1 MSVRNAIVLLLAL
14 STLSLLVGC
23 GSSSPQAVPP
33 PSGSFGNGNLK
44 GTYVFSVSGIDAN
57 GFAYAVLGTVNAD
70 GNGGIGGGTID
81 INDSDG
87 FPPAVVGVTINNT
100 GTYGVG
106 VDGRGQMTIGTA
118 TANPFSNI
126 TNGDMTFDFVLADS
140 SHGLITQFDD
150 NASGSGTIDLQA
162 TGLTQSSLTGPY
174 AFSLSGVDPSG
185 TGTFATVGNFT
196 LAADG
201 TITPS
206 GLQDFNDNGF
216 LSYQAEPLGGQVI
229 LGPNTSSTLS
239 TSPYTGNYDV
249 YAIDPTHL
257 KFIETDTLPVLSG
270 DAYSQTSTAMPTG
283 PLAFTMTGLLTGNP
297 FAAGGFM
304 VAGAAT
310 GGVGSITSA
319 STEDFNA
326 NGTPDSS
333 PSFSAV
339 YTANGTGRF
348 TLGTFTDFVGG
359 GTYAAYPY
367 ASSSAG
373 QGLLLLEIDTLG
385 ITSGAAYPQ
394 STTSF
399 GTTAQGFGLNLSGDN
414 IAQGG
419 FEVDD
424 IAEFS
429 TSVAV
434 SGNGTLTSGLIDENV
449 DPGGV
454 SNFGAPFYKLALT
467 DGTYGPIDTT
477 GRYGLSATAGNS
489 TESTLNGGFGL
500 TFYTVDGTTF
510 PFIETDSNG
519 QVATGVFVVQNSAAS
534 SSAAARPHLFVPQ
547 SLVRPRAAR
556 KQKKN

>member
-23 GSSSPQAVPP
+23 GNSSPQAVPP

-44 GTYVFSVSGIDAN
+44 GTYVFSVSGLDAN
-57 GFAYAVLGTVNAD
+57 GAPYAVLGSVNAD

-81 INDSDG
+81 INDPE

-100 GTYGVG
+100 GHYGVG

-118 TANPFSNI
+118 TANPFSNF

-162 TGLTQSSLTGPY
+162 TGLTQSSLTGTY
-174 AFSLSGVDPSG
+174 AFSLSGVDLSG
-185 TGTFATVGNFT
+185 SGIFASVGNF
-196 LAADG
+196 AFGSDG
-201 TITPS
+201 TIT
-206 GLQDFNDNGF
+206 GLQDFNDSG
-216 LSYQAEPLGGQVI
+216 LVSYQAEPLGGQVI
-229 LGPNTSSTLS
+229 LGPNTSSMLS

-257 KFIETDTLPVLSG
+257 KFIETDSLPVLSG

-283 PLAFTMTGLLTGNP
+283 PLAFTMTGELSGGNT

-319 STEDFNA
+319 STEDFNE
-326 NGTPDSS
+326 NGAPDSL

-348 TLGTFTDFVGG
+348 TLGSFTDFVGG

-367 ASSSAG
+367 SA
-373 QGLLLLEIDTLG
+373 GLLLLEVDTLG

-399 GTTAQGFGLNLSGDN
+399 GTTAQGFGLNLSGINLPASESAD
-414 IAQGG
+414 AEV
-419 FEVDD
+419 EVDD

-434 SGNGTLTSGLIDENV
+434 SGSGTLTSGLIDENV
-449 DPGGV
+449 DADGV
-454 SNFGAPFYKLALT
+454 FDFGAPFYKLALT

-489 TESTLNGGFGL
+489 TVTTLNGGFGL